1 MPGGVSG
8 LADQGAVGT
17 EAKAQGKLTANT
29 VYTLATEAGFTT
41 DQAHTMVGIAW
52 DESEFRQ
59 TVVNSIGCVGLWQI
73 NPVHFNEQIF
83 KDNGWNT
90 TTLKEGHANAL
101 AAKAVFDM
109 QGFNAWTTYKHGL
122 SAMAKAYAKTADQ
135 PTDQATQIPPN
146 TGIFGALGDLGSLV
160 AAVTKAGAWL
170 SNSSNWVRIAYVAG
184 GGVVVVAGLVMVL
197 NSTQAG
203 KTAVGAAKT
212 AGKVIAA

>member
-8 LADQGAVGT
+8 LADQGAVST
-17 EAKAQGKLTANT
+17 TAQAQGKLTANT

-52 DESEFRQ
+52 DESGFRQ
-59 TVVNSIGCVGLWQI
+59 NIVNSIGCVGLWQI
-73 NPVHFNEQIF
+73 NPVHFKEQIF

-135 PTDQATQIPPN
+135 PTDQATQITPN

-160 AAVTKAGAWL
+160 AAVAKAGAWL
-170 SNSSNWVRIAYVAG
+170 SNSGNWVRIAYVVG
-184 GGVVVVAGLVMVL
+184 GGVVIIGGLVMIME
-197 NSTQAG
+197 STEAG
-203 KTAVGAAKT
+203 KSAISTAKT
-212 AGKVIAA
+212 VGKVAAL